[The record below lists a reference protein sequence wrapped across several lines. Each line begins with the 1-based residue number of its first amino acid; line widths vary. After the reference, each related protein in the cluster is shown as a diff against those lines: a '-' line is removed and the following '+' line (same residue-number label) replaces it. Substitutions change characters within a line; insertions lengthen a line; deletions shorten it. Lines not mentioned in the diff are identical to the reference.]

1 MENRLFMRFTIV
13 ICIFLCGIQ
22 IPAFADSTDSLLK
35 TFNMERI
42 SIQKTG
48 MQTLGIWALT
58 NIAVGTFASLS
69 TKGESQAFWQMNAGW
84 NIINA
89 GIAGMGYFSQSIPNT
104 LLGTLQEQHS
114 IETILAVNAG
124 LDIAYIIGG
133 FYLKEKAKTSDI
145 PERLQGFGNA
155 IILQGAFLFVF
166 DAILYAVN
174 AHHGKSL
181 SPIIQS
187 LSMSPQGIG
196 FNVTF

>member
-13 ICIFLCGIQ
+13 ICIFICGIH
-22 IPAFADSTDSLLK
+22 IPAIADSTDSLIN
-35 TFNMERI
+35 TFNLERV
-42 SIQKTG
+42 SIQQTG
-48 MQTLGIWALT
+48 MQTLGLWALS
-58 NIAVGTFASLS
+58 NIAIGTFASLS

-89 GIAGMGYFSQSIPNT
+89 GIAGMGYFSQSIPNS
-104 LLGTLQEQHS
+104 LLGTIQEQHS

-124 LDIAYIIGG
+124 LDIAYIVSG
-133 FYLKEKAKTSDI
+133 FYLKEKAKASNN
-145 PERLQGFGNA
+145 PERLNGFGNA
-155 IILQGAFLFVF
+155 IILQGAFLFFF

-181 SPIIQS
+181 EPILQTI
-187 LSMSPQGIG
+187 SMSPQGIG